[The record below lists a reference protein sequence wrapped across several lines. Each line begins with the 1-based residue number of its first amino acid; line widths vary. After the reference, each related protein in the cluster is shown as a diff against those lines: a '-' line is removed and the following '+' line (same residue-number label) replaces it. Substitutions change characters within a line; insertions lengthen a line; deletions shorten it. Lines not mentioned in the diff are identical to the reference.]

1 MMQRRKRYFAAALVA
16 GAGALALAGQN
27 TVGQTPDDEAKVD
40 IRVGVSN
47 VLAPTIVLD
56 KDGGYVV
63 GIKPSEFRL
72 YDNDK
77 LQDIKVDEIYAP
89 ISLVVA
95 VQADAKVENAL
106 PKIKKIGTILQSV
119 VAGEQGEVA
128 VVAFDHR
135 IQKLQ
140 DFTTDPDKISE
151 GLQQLKV
158 GSTTSVLTDTV
169 VEATRMLRN
178 RPPNRRKILLLI
190 SETRDKGSAQRPREA
205 LTNLEIGNVM
215 VYSVNMSRFVNEFTS
230 TAPPPRA
237 DPIPPAA
244 RHVPAGGVQTPTTTA
259 QMTGSSGYGADFA
272 PLVTEIMRSV
282 KAVFVP
288 NPVEIFTRYT
298 GGKEYAF
305 VSQQDLER
313 ALGDVSREIHNQYLI
328 TYNPNNKLEGG
339 FHKIR
344 VEVARRGLE
353 VRTRDGYWLAA
364 MP

>member
-1 MMQRRKRYFAAALVA
+1 MMRSKRALFAVAAICVA
-16 GAGALALAGQN
+16 GTVALIAQN
-27 TVGQTPDDEAKVD
+27 TEDPV
-40 IRVGVSN
+40 IRTQVSN

-56 KDGGYVV
+56 KDGSYVV
-63 GIKPSEFRL
+63 GIKPFEFKL

-77 LQDIKVDEIYAP
+77 LQDIKVDEIFAP

-95 VQADAKVENAL
+95 IQADAKVETAL
-106 PKIKKIGTILQSV
+106 PRVQKVGTILQSM
-119 VAGEQGEVA
+119 VAGDQGEVA
-128 VVAFDHR
+128 IVAFDHR

-140 DFTTDPDKISE
+140 DFTTDPDKIQE
-151 GLQQLKV
+151 ALKHIKP
-158 GSTTSVLTDTV
+158 GSSSSVLTDTV

-178 RPPNRRKILLLI
+178 RPKDRRKVLLLI
-190 SETRDKGSAQRPREA
+190 AETRDKGSSLRPREA
-205 LTNLEIGNVM
+205 LTNLEISNVM
-215 VYSVNMSRFVNEFTS
+215 VYSVNMSRLVNELTS
-230 TAPPPRA
+230 KPPLPRP

-244 RHVPAGGVQTPTTTA
+244 RHVPGGGAQTPTTTA
-259 QMTGSSGYGADFA
+259 QMTGAPGYGIDFA

-298 GGKEYAF
+298 GGKEYSF
-305 VSQQDLER
+305 ITQRDLER

-328 TYNPNNKLEGG
+328 TYNPNNKGEGG

-344 VEVARRGLE
+344 VEVERRNLD

-364 MP
+364 LQ